1 MSALSFL
8 IKLQLFA
15 QSHRVNFADIYRIR
29 ELDINDKSMQLRV
42 GCIDFYNLLYYIY
55 NYRRQLIIYLSE
67 IQSIGLRFAIE
78 YMDSRL
84 DISDEPNPRASI
96 SSTCLMPN
104 DINVICNPKS
114 LASAAPTSAP
124 IIAAM
129 TIERTVYI
137 IEIIK
142 LSL

>member
-15 QSHRVNFADIYRIR
+15 QPNRVNFADIYRIR

-78 YMDSRL
+78 S
-84 DISDEPNPRASI
+84 
-96 SSTCLMPN
+96 
-104 DINVICNPKS
+104 
-114 LASAAPTSAP
+114 
-124 IIAAM
+124 
-129 TIERTVYI
+129 
-137 IEIIK
+137 
-142 LSL
+142 

>member
-78 YMDSRL
+78 S
-84 DISDEPNPRASI
+84 
-96 SSTCLMPN
+96 
-104 DINVICNPKS
+104 
-114 LASAAPTSAP
+114 
-124 IIAAM
+124 
-129 TIERTVYI
+129 
-137 IEIIK
+137 
-142 LSL
+142 

>member
-15 QSHRVNFADIYRIR
+15 QSHRVNFTDIYRIR

-78 YMDSRL
+78 S
-84 DISDEPNPRASI
+84 
-96 SSTCLMPN
+96 
-104 DINVICNPKS
+104 
-114 LASAAPTSAP
+114 
-124 IIAAM
+124 
-129 TIERTVYI
+129 
-137 IEIIK
+137 
-142 LSL
+142 